1 MRDSKPW
8 RLLAEMIVVP
18 TATWAHTLFDV
29 LAWASSAA
37 LGLALFRWRLRGVAE
52 RIAGQVGPGY
62 YIALAVGAITSAW
75 LFGSANTLQGPSPTL
90 SHSIAGA
97 LVGAIVG
104 VEAYKL
110 VRGVRGSTGTL
121 FVGSFSLGVVVGR
134 LGCFF
139 AGLPDRTYGIP
150 TSLPWAVNLGDGVGR
165 HPVQIYESV
174 SMAVFL
180 AVYIAGLARGSAWA
194 MRRGFYAMSIAY
206 GLQRFCW
213 EFLKPYP
220 KLVGPL
226 NVFHVL
232 SAGLVIYGWVF
243 WARSL
248 ADERRAQERALS
260 VLRPD
265 HEPV

>member
-1 MRDSKPW
+1 
-8 RLLAEMIVVP
+8 MIVVP
-18 TATWAHTLFDV
+18 TATWAHALFDV
-29 LAWASSAA
+29 LAWTGGAG
-37 LGLALFRWRLRGVAE
+37 LGLALFRWRLRGTAE

-62 YIALAVGAITSAW
+62 YAALAGGAIASAW
-75 LFGSANTLQGPSPTL
+75 LVGSANTLQGPSPTL

-104 VEAYKL
+104 VEVYKL
-110 VRGVRGSTGTL
+110 ARGVRGSTGTL
-121 FVGSFSLGVVVGR
+121 FVGSFSLGVVIGR
-134 LGCFF
+134 FGCFF
-139 AGLPDRTYGIP
+139 AGLPDRTYG
-150 TSLPWAVNLGDGVGR
+150 TATRLPWAVDLGDGIGR

-174 SMAVFL
+174 SMALFL
-180 AVYIAGLARGSAWA
+180 AVYIGGLARGGAWA
-194 MRRGFYAMSIAY
+194 VRRGFYAMCMAY

-220 KLVGPL
+220 RLVGPL
-226 NVFHVL
+226 NLFHFL
-232 SAGLVIYGWVF
+232 SAGLVVYGWVY

-248 ADERRAQERALS
+248 ADERRAQERALP